1 MTAGKLGTR
10 QPAKTT
16 KPAVLLICSISQ
28 LLVVLDSTVLNVA
41 LPTIATDL
49 RLSDEA
55 LQWVINAFAVSFAG
69 LLLLAGR
76 LGDLIGHKRMLF
88 WSLAIFGIASL
99 TGGLAPTSEA
109 LLVSRAAQ
117 GVGAAGMAPTA
128 LALLSLTFTEAR
140 EKARALGIWGAAG
153 GGGGALGVLLGG
165 LIVEY
170 TSWRVALLLNVPICL
185 WLMFGPLRTVPGQ
198 RSTQART
205 IDYVG
210 GTLMTGALAITV
222 LALVSTGMAQPAVPS
237 SMLWIAAAALGV
249 VFICNE
255 RWWTKTPILPL
266 APLLRRGVFAGGS
279 VMLLA
284 GGALAGTFYFLTLLY
299 QRVFGYSAL
308 ETGLAYLPLSL
319 AVFMGAGLAATFA
332 ERIGGK
338 ICLATGSALCF
349 VGLIGFSAA
358 SPQTQFWPGLFLWS
372 VIFGLGVGVLI
383 TSTASVA
390 TAAVSTH
397 EQGLVSGVLTT
408 GQHFGGALGLAGL
421 VGVSVAQLR
430 SAEASVEALASS
442 YSAAF
447 SVAAGLMAASIVLS
461 LLAPRRSERTQP

>member
-1 MTAGKLGTR
+1 MSAKKLGTQR
-10 QPAKTT
+10 PAKTA
-16 KPAVLLICSISQ
+16 KPAVLLICSVSQ
-28 LLVVLDSTVLNVA
+28 LFVVLDSTVLNVA

-49 RLSDEA
+49 RLSDET
-55 LQWVINAFAVSFAG
+55 LQWVINAFVVSFAG

-88 WSLAIFGIASL
+88 WSLAIFGAASL
-99 TGGLAPTSEA
+99 TGGLAPSSEV
-109 LLVSRAAQ
+109 LLFSRAVQ

-165 LIVEY
+165 VIVEY
-170 TSWRVALLLNVPICL
+170 SSWRVALLLNVPICL
-185 WLMFGPLRTVPGQ
+185 WLMFGHLRFVPEQ
-198 RSTQART
+198 RSGQARN

-210 GTLMTGALAITV
+210 GMLMTGVLAITV
-222 LALVSTGMAQPAVPS
+222 LALVSTGLSQPVVPS
-237 SMLWIAAAALGV
+237 PVLWIVAVTLGFA
-249 VFICNE
+249 FICNE
-255 RWWTKTPILPL
+255 RLWTKAPILPL
-266 APLLRRGVFAGGS
+266 APLLRRGVFAAGL

-284 GGALAGTFYFLTLLY
+284 GGSLAGTFYFLTLLY
-299 QRVFGYSAL
+299 QRVFGYTAL

-319 AVFMGAGLAATFA
+319 AVFVGAGLAAAFT

-338 ICLATGSALCF
+338 LCLAAGSVLCF
-349 VGLIGFSAA
+349 IGLVGFSAA
-358 SPQTQFWPGLFLWS
+358 SHETQFWPGLFLWS
-372 VIFGLGVGVLI
+372 VTFGLGVGILI

-390 TAAVSTH
+390 TATASTG

-421 VGVSVAQLR
+421 VGVSVAQLGP
-430 SAEASVEALASS
+430 AESSVEALASS

-447 SVAAGLMAASIVLS
+447 SVAAWLMAAAVVLS
-461 LLAPRRSERTQP
+461 LLAPRRSGKSQP